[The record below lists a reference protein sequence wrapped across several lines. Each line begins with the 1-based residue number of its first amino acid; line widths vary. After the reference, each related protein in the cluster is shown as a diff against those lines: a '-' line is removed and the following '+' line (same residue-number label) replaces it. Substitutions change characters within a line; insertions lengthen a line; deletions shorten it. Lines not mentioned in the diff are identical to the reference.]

1 MACIKINQIQIDQ
14 HYICISIYIQGRE
27 FLTDILTKSKK
38 KSHRKSIRKS
48 IRKSVIVLQTSAVS
62 FCNLNFTGIF

>member
-1 MACIKINQIQIDQ
+1 MACIKMNQIQIDQ

-38 KSHRKSIRKS
+38 KKVTGR
-48 IRKSVIVLQTSAVS
+48 VLE
-62 FCNLNFTGIF
+62 NLLENLL